1 MRPNGGDI
9 VESAVEKSE
18 LPPARPAPSLRLAA
32 TLGTAAGV
40 LSLLA
45 AFVAALLGALA
56 VFISTRRT
64 GTEALGVIAVV
75 FFQLVTVVLGGF
87 VLPAGLIA
95 LRHPLGWIGRL
106 ANFAMLVATAIA
118 LWISYGRR

>member
-1 MRPNGGDI
+1 MPSDGGDI
-9 VESAVEKSE
+9 VERTVEKSE
-18 LPPARPAPSLRLAA
+18 LPPARPAASLRLAA

-40 LSLLA
+40 FSLLA

-75 FFQLVTVVLGGF
+75 FFQLVTVVLGGY
-87 VLPAGLIA
+87 VLTAGLIA

-106 ANFAMLVATAIA
+106 ANFAVLIVTAIA

>member
-1 MRPNGGDI
+1 M
-9 VESAVEKSE
+9 EKSE
-18 LPPARPAPSLRLAA
+18 LPPVRPAPSLRLAA

-45 AFVAALLGALA
+45 AFVAAVLGALA

-64 GTEALGVIAVV
+64 GTETLGVIAVV
-75 FFQLVTVVLGGF
+75 FFQLVTVALGGY
-87 VLPAGLIA
+87 VLTAGLIA

-106 ANFAMLVATAIA
+106 ANLTVLALTAIA